1 MTTQAQLVVQ
11 TFSVGAT
18 WSAGALVA
26 KGEIAYPRLYN
37 GFGYKAVQANAGR
50 TGQSEPTW
58 PTSVGL
64 NVTDGEVIWEAFA
77 ISTITWRAFNIHELG
92 ATEPAWPT
100 TVGATVTN
108 GTVTMTTRV
117 PTVQDP
123 GCPHGKATLIASQKV
138 FTAHDD
144 VTNYS
149 ATSNPLGWSAS
160 LFPKDAGFLP
170 TGDSM
175 VGEPTANA
183 LALYRGN
190 MAVIAFATIQIW
202 QLDPDP
208 ARISL
213 VDTIEGVGSP
223 YGRAHASVAGDL
235 YFTTSSG
242 VRSLSTASVQGGVGT
257 ADVGTPVDE
266 LVVAQLAVAA
276 AAGYDPIGIYVPG
289 LNEFWLMA
297 GDRAYVLRQSRV
309 SGFAGWAEYVLPGPV
324 LDAGTLGSDLYFC
337 CAPNNWFYKV
347 DPTLSRD
354 DGVAFEV
361 YGETGFV
368 KMGDTK
374 AQTTMVECV
383 ASQPFDFMVR
393 YNEGSPSDITT
404 AYRLP
409 AKTKPQGNIPV
420 HLNDIPSAA
429 LCFRYQGGE
438 PFELSELALMF
449 EPLGTT

>member
-223 YGRAHASVAGDL
+223 YGRAHASVSGDL

-242 VRSLSTASVQGGVGT
+242 VGVRLASSKAPCIYASIRASVMFIRDSALNPASSSGVRIC
-257 ADVGTPVDE
+257 DR
-266 LVVAQLAVAA
+266 
-276 AAGYDPIGIYVPG
+276 
-289 LNEFWLMA
+289 LM
-297 GDRAYVLRQSRV
+297 R
-309 SGFAGWAEYVLPGPV
+309 PP
-324 LDAGTLGSDLYFC
+324 
-337 CAPNNWFYKV
+337 
-347 DPTLSRD
+347 
-354 DGVAFEV
+354 
-361 YGETGFV
+361 
-368 KMGDTK
+368 
-374 AQTTMVECV
+374 
-383 ASQPFDFMVR
+383 
-393 YNEGSPSDITT
+393 
-404 AYRLP
+404 
-409 AKTKPQGNIPV
+409 
-420 HLNDIPSAA
+420 
-429 LCFRYQGGE
+429 
-438 PFELSELALMF
+438 
-449 EPLGTT
+449 